1 MRHMVLRPLLA
12 FAAAATLAAPA
23 SPLAPSPDAQLA
35 KALAASSCGAGEGT
49 GGAASASRIVLV
61 PGLTPAH
68 MPVSQIA
75 EAQAFFDQ
83 GLGQMFGFD
92 FDEAEKSFKRA
103 AALDPACAMCAWGE
117 ALAIGPYVNSGPI
130 DAPTIARARVLVAK
144 ALAGKGLSERDREL
158 ALAAYARYEPGGRQ
172 SGVHGERYA
181 DTMLRLAARW
191 PDDDF
196 VQIMAAE
203 AVMDAQP
210 WDYWEAGGK
219 LPKGRAGEAIRL
231 VETVLARSPD
241 DPQAIHLLIH
251 LTEASANPARAAGP
265 AARLGGLAPAAP
277 HMVHMPSH
285 TWYRIGRYDE
295 AIAANKAAIAA
306 DEAYARQVGEDP
318 QNYGYFSHHTHFLAS
333 SATQTGDAAAALAAA
348 DALDRSITADVAAR
362 SPRMQN
368 RLMTAIHARARFLT
382 PQQFLALPAPD
393 ARLSRLLIVWHAARA
408 EAYAQLGDVPAAKAE
423 LAKSRAAYAAI
434 PRATVGSGS
443 TTRGGGNDLAIAA
456 IADGVARGRIAEAE
470 GRTADALRAYRAAE
484 AVETN
489 LAYFEPPL
497 WPTPVAV
504 YAGRLRLEQGDMA
517 AATADFRRAL
527 AQRPGNALAEA
538 GLQAAR
544 G

>member
-1 MRHMVLRPLLA
+1 MVTRPLLA
-12 FAAAATLAAPA
+12 LAAAATLATPA
-23 SPLAPSPDAQLA
+23 SPLAPTADAQLT
-35 KALAASSCGAGEGT
+35 KALAASNCGAGEGT
-49 GGAASASRIVLV
+49 GGEASTRPAVLV
-61 PGLTPAH
+61 AGLTPAH
-68 MPVSQIA
+68 MPVSSVV
-75 EAQAFFDQ
+75 EAQAFFNQ
-83 GLGQMFGFD
+83 GLGQLFGFD
-92 FDEAEKSFKRA
+92 YDEAEKSFQRA
-103 AALDPACAMCAWGE
+103 AALDPACAMCSWGE

-130 DAPTIARARVLVAK
+130 DPPTIARARALVSK
-144 ALAGKGLSERDREL
+144 ALAGQGLSPRDREL

-191 PDDDF
+191 PDDDLM
-196 VQIMAAE
+196 QIMAAE

-219 LPKGRAGEAIRL
+219 VPKGRAGEAIRL

-285 TWYRIGRYDE
+285 TWYRVGRYDD
-295 AIAANKAAIAA
+295 AIAANTKAIAA
-306 DEAYARQVGEDP
+306 DEAYARRVGEDP
-318 QNYGYFSHHTHFLAS
+318 VNYGYFSHHTHFLAS
-333 SATQTGDAAAALAAA
+333 AATQTGDRATALAAA

-368 RLMTAIHARARFLT
+368 RLMTAIQARARFLT
-382 PQQFLALPAPD
+382 PADFLALPGPD
-393 ARLSRLLIVWHAARA
+393 VRLSRLLIVWHAARA
-408 EAYAQLGDVPAAKAE
+408 EAYAQIGDVSAAKAE
-423 LAKSRAAYAAI
+423 LAKSRAAHAAI
-434 PRATVGSGS
+434 PRDRMGSGS

-470 GRTADALRAYRAAE
+470 GRPEDALRAYRAAE
-484 AVETN
+484 AIETN

-504 YAGRLRLEQGDMA
+504 LSGQLRQRQGDTTG
-517 AATADFRRAL
+517 AATDFRRAL
-527 AQRPGNALAEA
+527 TQRPGNQLASN
-538 GLQAAR
+538 GLAQIS

>member
-1 MRHMVLRPLLA
+1 MVLRPLLA
-12 FAAAATLAAPA
+12 FAAASTLAAPA
-23 SPLAPSPDAQLA
+23 SPLAPSVDAQVA
-35 KALAASSCGAGEGT
+35 KVLAASACVRGEGT
-49 GGAASASRIVLV
+49 GGAASDKPAVLV
-61 PGLTPAH
+61 AGLTPAH
-68 MPVSQIA
+68 MAVSQVA

-83 GLGQMFGFD
+83 GLGQLFGFD
-92 FDEAEKSFKRA
+92 FDEAEKSFQRA
-103 AALDPACAMCAWGE
+103 AVLDPACAMCAWGE
-117 ALAIGPYVNSGPI
+117 ALAIGPYVNSGPK
-130 DAPTIARARVLVAK
+130 DAPTVARARALVAK

-158 ALAAYARYEPGGRQ
+158 ALAAYARYEPDGRQ

-196 VQIMAAE
+196 MQIMAAE

-219 LPKGRAGEAIRL
+219 VPKGRAGEAIRL

-265 AARLGGLAPAAP
+265 AARLGGIAPAAP

-285 TWYRIGRYDE
+285 TWYRIGQFDR
-295 AIAANKAAIAA
+295 AIAANTRAIAA
-306 DEAYARQVGEDP
+306 DEAYAKKVGEDP
-318 QNYGYFSHHTHFLAS
+318 VNYGYFSHHTHFLAS
-333 SATQTGDAAAALAAA
+333 SATQIGDRATALAAA
-348 DALDRSITADVAAR
+348 DALDRAITTDVALK

-368 RLMTAIHARARFLT
+368 RLMTAIQARARFLT
-382 PQQFLALPAPD
+382 PAEFLALPGPD
-393 ARLSRLLIVWHAARA
+393 ARLLRLQIVWHAARA
-408 EAYAQLGDVPAAKAE
+408 EAFARLGDVPAAKAE
-423 LAKSRAAYAAI
+423 LARSRAAYAGMAHT
-434 PRATVGSGS
+434 TVGAGGS
-443 TTRGGGNDLAIAA
+443 TRDGGNDLAIVA

-470 GRTADALRAYRAAE
+470 GRPADALAAFRAAE

-504 YAGRLRLEQGDMA
+504 LSGQLHLGQGDKA
-517 AATADFRRAL
+517 AAAADFRRAL
-527 AQRPGNALAEA
+527 AQRPGNALASE
-538 GLQAAR
+538 GLAAAR
-544 G
+544 S